1 MTQGAEIVLSTEPS
15 PSLEL
20 ELMASI
26 FDAKNQEDFAS
37 RVSRVVKSCGFE
49 SYMIALQLK
58 GVDGR
63 TILNVTT
70 SYPDKWMQIYSE
82 RQYALMDPAVHHCQ
96 TNTNPIVWRD
106 DVFATAGAQALLE
119 EAQSFGVSH
128 GVSVAV
134 HERTGRKS
142 MLSLV
147 RDRSFQNDPRE
158 LARMVALCQV
168 LSSCMH
174 VVATRLIAP
183 DVENQSHSKLSG
195 QETECLQWVA
205 KGKTSWEIGQI
216 MHIAEPTVVFHL
228 KNVMKKLGA
237 VNRHQA
243 LAVAMRLGIVD

>member
-1 MTQGAEIVLSTEPS
+1 
-15 PSLEL
+15 
-20 ELMASI
+20 MASI
-26 FDAKNQEDFAS
+26 FDAKDQADFAS
-37 RVSRVVKSCGFE
+37 RVSKVVKWCGFE

-63 TILNVTT
+63 SILNVTT
-70 SYPDKWMQIYSE
+70 SYPDEWMQMYSE
-82 RQYALMDPAVHHCQ
+82 RQYALTDPAVRHCQ
-96 TNTNPIVWRD
+96 INTNPIVWRD
-106 DVFATAGAQALLE
+106 DVFASASAQALLQ

-134 HERTGRKS
+134 HERNGRKS

-147 RDRSFQNDPRE
+147 RDQSFQNDPRE
-158 LARMVALCQV
+158 LGRMVALSRI
-168 LSSCMH
+168 LSSCIH
-174 VVATRLIAP
+174 VVANRLIAP
-183 DVENQSHSKLSG
+183 QIESQNRPKLSS

-216 MHIAEPTVVFHL
+216 MNIADPTVVFHL

-243 LAVAMRLGIVD
+243 LAVAMRMGIVD

>member
-1 MTQGAEIVLSTEPS
+1 VLSTEPS

-26 FDAKNQEDFAS
+26 FDAKDQADFAS
-37 RVSRVVKSCGFE
+37 RVSKVVKRCGFE
-49 SYMIALQLK
+49 SYMMALQSR
-58 GVDGR
+58 GIDGR
-63 TILNVTT
+63 TVLDVTT
-70 SYPDKWMQIYSE
+70 SYPDEWMLIYSE
-82 RQYALMDPAVHHCQ
+82 RQYALTDPAVRHCQ
-96 TNTNPIVWRD
+96 IDTNPIVWRD
-106 DVFATAGAQALLE
+106 DLFSSTDAQALLQ
-119 EAQSFGVSH
+119 EAQSFGVSY

-158 LARMVALCQV
+158 LTRMVALSRI

-174 VVATRLIAP
+174 VVANRLIAP
-183 DVENQSHSKLSG
+183 QIESQSRPKLSK

-205 KGKTSWEIGQI
+205 RGKTSWEVGQI
-216 MHIAEPTVVFHL
+216 MNIAEPTVVFHL
-228 KNVMKKLGA
+228 KNVMKKLGT

-243 LAVAMRLGIVD
+243 LAVAMRLGIID